1 MQKFFLLFIGMLMVA
16 RIHAKEVSQALQMEG
31 AKGFV
36 ENVGQIIDQFGKAR
50 KDIDFKLQTPA
61 LCAFVGSGTLHYQW
75 FRYPEIDRS
84 LTRYGGPAAM
94 EALKNLHYSTYRL
107 DVKLLNANPDAEIIK
122 EELLPYFQRY
132 HLNHLGL
139 AGTKAQAY
147 SKLTYK
153 NIYPNIDWV
162 IYIAKDREPQGQM
175 KYDFVV
181 HPGGNPALI
190 KLQYVGASHL
200 TINEDGSFTATTP
213 FGKHTDG
220 APYSYLKTEQGQ
232 GAVIST
238 PYQLAG
244 DILSF
249 DIAPVNNGTLVID
262 PTVEWSTYYGGAGFD
277 LAANMKCDY
286 AGNVYVTGS
295 TFLSTNMATTGAHQ
309 VTNAGDFDTY
319 LAKFDAQGTL
329 LWSTYYG
336 GEGMDYSF
344 GLASDRNN
352 KMYISGVTRSL
363 TGIATA
369 GSPQP
374 VQSGGDID
382 FFLSRFDEDGNLIW
396 GRYFGTT
403 GEEYGGICAAN
414 NFGQVHLAGYSKG
427 NDLIA
432 LNAHQAAN
440 SSAQYD
446 AVLAQF
452 DTLGNQMWGT
462 FYGGD
467 SIETSE
473 GLAYDKAGNVYMAGV
488 TNSLDSIATP
498 GAFQPALAGS
508 FDYYLVKFDTLGNR
522 SWGTYYGGA
531 AAESV
536 ISPALIFNQNN
547 VLSATQGNE
556 LFLVGVSYSNS
567 GIATAGTYQDTLN
580 GDADAFLVKFDH
592 QGNRI
597 WGTYYG
603 GTGFDQSG
611 AVVSDFAGNAYWA
624 GFTESFTGL
633 ASPGAYQAANNGWHD
648 AYLAKFDANGQLLYG
663 TFFGGSGD
671 DEALAVSI
679 DNQGNTYISGGTMSP
694 GNIATPG
701 AYLTAYGGGV
711 ASFITKFCTANL
723 LGGITGPDTAC
734 ARTRI
739 ILTTPVVPGATDY
752 IWVLPQGWQGSSNTN
767 TIEVIPN
774 GQSDTVKL
782 KIVKCDTSTAIWKS
796 IYIYENPEAV
806 IVTNG
811 TQLSTQQQHQ
821 TYQWYYNQQPL
832 SGATNPSYTPTQFGY
847 YQVVVTNEG
856 SCTDTSETFNFNGVG
871 LSDMER
877 IKAAIQL
884 YPNPTEGKLFLN
896 SPVKINIQLCSID
909 GRCILEAKNVR
920 MIDIA
925 ECSSGVYLLKIFDQ
939 NNKFIKAEK
948 ITLNK

>member
-1 MQKFFLLFIGMLMVA
+1 MQKFFLLLIGVFMISDI
-16 RIHAKEVSQALQMEG
+16 RAKEIPQDFQMGKEQ
-31 AKGFV
+31 GFV
-36 ENVGQIIDQFGKAR
+36 ENIGQIIDQFGKAR
-50 KDIDFKLQTPA
+50 NDIDFKLETPEI
-61 LCAFVGSGTLHYQW
+61 CAYIGSGALHYQW
-75 FRYPEIDRS
+75 FRYPQIDRS

-94 EALKNLHYSTYRL
+94 EQLKNITYSTYRL
-107 DVKLLNANPDAEIIK
+107 DVKLINANPDAEVIK
-122 EELLPYFQRY
+122 EEILPYFQRY

-139 AGTKAQAY
+139 SGTKAQAY

-162 IYIAKDREPQGQM
+162 IYIVKGSEQQGQM

-181 HPGGNPALI
+181 HPGGNPGLI
-190 KLQYVGASHL
+190 KLAYEGASHL
-200 TINEDGSFTATTP
+200 RINEDGSFSATTP

-220 APYSYLKTEQGQ
+220 APYSYIKTEQGK

-244 DILSF
+244 NILSF
-249 DIAPVNNGTLVID
+249 DIAPVNGTLVID

-295 TFLSTNMATTGAHQ
+295 TFLSSNMATTGAHQ
-309 VTNAGDFDTY
+309 ITNAGDFDAY
-319 LAKFDAQGTL
+319 LAKFDAQGAL
-329 LWSTYYG
+329 LWATYYG

-344 GLASDRNN
+344 GLASDRKNR
-352 KMYISGVTRSL
+352 MYISGITRSL
-363 TGIATA
+363 TGMATA
-369 GSPQP
+369 GSPQT

-382 FFLSRFDEDGNLIW
+382 FFLSRFDQDGNLIW
-396 GRYFGTT
+396 GRYFGTS
-403 GEEYGGICAAN
+403 GEEYGGICATN
-414 NFGQVHLAGYSKG
+414 DFGQVHLAGYSKG
-427 NDLIA
+427 SNLVA
-432 LNAHQAAN
+432 LNAHQASN
-440 SSAQYD
+440 SSTEFD

-467 SIETSE
+467 SIETSD
-473 GLAYDKAGNVYMAGV
+473 GLAYDKMGNVYMAGV
-488 TNSLDSIATP
+488 TNSLDNIATP
-498 GAFQPALAGS
+498 GAFQTALAGS
-508 FDYYLVKFDTLGNR
+508 FDYYLVKFDTLGQR
-522 SWGTYYGGA
+522 VWGTYYGGTN
-531 AAESV
+531 AESV
-536 ISPALIFNQNN
+536 VTPVLVFNQNN
-547 VLSATQGNE
+547 VLSATQGDE
-556 LFLVGVSYSNS
+556 LFMVGVSYSDS
-567 GIATAGTYQDTLN
+567 GIATTGTYQDTLN
-580 GDADAFLVKFDH
+580 GDADAFLVKFDS

-597 WGTYYG
+597 WATYYG

-624 GFTESFTGL
+624 GFTESFNGL
-633 ASPGAYQAANNGWHD
+633 ETPGAYQTANNGWHD
-648 AYLAKFDANGQLLYG
+648 AYLAKFNANGQLLYG
-663 TFFGGSGD
+663 TFFGGTSD

-734 ARTRI
+734 ARTPI

-752 IWVLPQGWQGSSNTN
+752 IWILPQGWQGSGNTN

-774 GQSDTVKL
+774 GQSDTVWL

-796 IYIYENPEAV
+796 IYIYENPEAI
-806 IVTNG
+806 IVANG
-811 TQLSTQQQHQ
+811 AQLSTQHQHQ
-821 TYQWYYNQQPL
+821 AYQWYYNQQPL
-832 SGATNPSYTPTQFGY
+832 SGATSSSYTATQLGY

-856 SCTDTSETFNFNGVG
+856 SCTDTSELFNYNGVG
-871 LSDMER
+871 IGETER
-877 IKAAIQL
+877 LKAAIQL
-884 YPNPTEGKLFLN
+884 YPNPTEGKLFIN
-896 SPVKINIQLCSID
+896 SPVKINIQLCSMD
-909 GRCILEAKNVR
+909 GRALLEAKNVQ
-920 MIDIA
+920 MIDMT
-925 ECSSGVYLLKIFDQ
+925 EWSNGVYLLKIFDKD
-939 NNKFIKAEK
+939 NKFLKAER

>member
-1 MQKFFLLFIGMLMVA
+1 MQQFFLLLIGVFMMA
-16 RIHAKEVSQALQMEG
+16 DIHAKEIPQALQTEG
-31 AKGFV
+31 KKGFV
-36 ENVGQIIDQFGKAR
+36 ENVGQIIDQSGKAR
-50 KDIDFKLQTPA
+50 KDIDFKLETPE
-61 LCAFVGSGTLHYQW
+61 LCAFVGSGALHYQW
-75 FRYPEIDRS
+75 FRYPETGRP
-84 LTRYGGPAAM
+84 LAGYGGPAAM
-94 EALKNLHYSTYRL
+94 EQFKNITYTTYRL
-107 DVKLLNANPDAEIIK
+107 DVKLLNANPDAEVIK
-122 EELLPYFQRY
+122 EEMLPYFQRY
-132 HLNHLGL
+132 YLSHLGL
-139 AGTKAQAY
+139 TGTKAQVY

-162 IYIAKDREPQGQM
+162 IYIAKDRAQQGQM

-190 KLQYVGASHL
+190 KLAYEGASHL
-200 TINEDGSFTATTP
+200 RINGDGSFTATTP

-220 APYSYLKTEQGQ
+220 APYSYIKTEQGT
-232 GAVIST
+232 GAVINT

-244 DILSF
+244 NVLCF
-249 DIAPVNNGTLVID
+249 DVAPVNGTLVID
-262 PTVEWSTYYGGAGFD
+262 PTVEWSSYFGGQGFD

-286 AGNVYVTGS
+286 TGNVYVTGS

-309 VTNAGDFDTY
+309 VANSGDFDTY
-319 LAKFDAQGTL
+319 LAKFDAQGAL

-369 GSPQP
+369 GSPQT

-382 FFLSRFDEDGNLIW
+382 FFLSRFDKDGNLIW
-396 GRYFGTT
+396 GRYFGTS

-414 NFGQVHLAGYSKG
+414 DFGQVHLAGYSKG
-427 NDLIA
+427 NNLIA
-432 LNAHQAAN
+432 LNAHQATN
-440 SSAQYD
+440 SSAEFD

-467 SIETSE
+467 SIETSD
-473 GLAYDKAGNVYMAGV
+473 GLAYDKMGNVYMAGV
-488 TNSLDSIATP
+488 TNSPDSIATP
-498 GAFQPALAGS
+498 GAFQTALAGS
-508 FDYYLVKFDTLGNR
+508 FDYYLVKFDTLGQR
-522 SWGTYYGGA
+522 VWGTYYGGTD
-531 AAESV
+531 AESV
-536 ISPALIFNQNN
+536 ISPALVLNQNN
-547 VLSATQGNE
+547 VLSATLGNE
-556 LFLVGVSYSNS
+556 LFLVGVSYSDS

-580 GDADAFLVKFDH
+580 GDADAFLVKFDS

-624 GFTESFTGL
+624 GFTESFSGL
-633 ASPGAYQAANNGWHD
+633 ESPGAYQTANNGWHD

-701 AYLTAYGGGV
+701 AYLTTYGGGV
-711 ASFITKFCTANL
+711 ASFITKFCTANP

-734 ARTRI
+734 ARSPIT
-739 ILTTPVVPGATDY
+739 LTTPAVPGATAY
-752 IWVLPQGWQGSSNTN
+752 IWTLPQGWQGSSNTH

-774 GQSDTVKL
+774 GQSGMVKL
-782 KIVKCDTSTAIWKS
+782 KIVKCDTSTAISKS
-796 IYIYENPEAV
+796 IYVYENPEAV
-806 IVTNG
+806 IVSNG

-832 SGATNPSYTPTQFGY
+832 NGATNPSYTPAQMGY

-856 SCTDTSETFNFNGVG
+856 SCTDTSELFNFNGVG
-871 LSDMER
+871 ISGSGHLKST
-877 IKAAIQL
+877 IKL
-884 YPNPTEGKLFLN
+884 YPNPTEGKLFIN
-896 SPVKINIQLCSID
+896 SPVKINIQLYSMD
-909 GRCILEAKNVR
+909 GRALLEAKDVH
-920 MIDIA
+920 MIDMA
-925 ECSSGVYLLKIFDQ
+925 EWSNGVYLLKIFDQ

-948 ITLNK
+948 IILNK

>member
-1 MQKFFLLFIGMLMVA
+1 MQKFFLLLISVFMIA
-16 RIHAKEVSQALQMEG
+16 DIQAKEIPQALQTG
-31 AKGFV
+31 GKKGFV
-36 ENVGQIIDQFGKAR
+36 ENIGQIIDQFGKTR
-50 KDIDFKLQTPA
+50 KDIDFKLETPE
-61 LCAFVGSGTLHYQW
+61 LCAFVGSGALHYQW

-94 EALKNLHYSTYRL
+94 EQLKNVTYSTYRL
-107 DVKLLNANPDAEIIK
+107 DVKLVNANPDAEVIK
-122 EELLPYFQRY
+122 EEVLPYFQRY
-132 HLNHLGL
+132 HLSHLGL
-139 AGTKAQAY
+139 TGTKAQAY

-162 IYIAKDREPQGQM
+162 IYIAKGEQQGQM

-190 KLQYVGASHL
+190 KLAYEGASHL
-200 TINEDGSFTATTP
+200 HINEDGSFTATTP

-220 APYSYLKTEQGQ
+220 APYSYIKTEQGQ
-232 GAVIST
+232 GAVINT
-238 PYQLAG
+238 PYQLTG
-244 DILSF
+244 NILSF
-249 DIAPVNNGTLVID
+249 DIAPVNGTLVID

-309 VTNAGDFDTY
+309 VTNAGDFDAY
-319 LAKFDAQGTL
+319 LAKFDAQGAL
-329 LWSTYYG
+329 LWATYYG

-363 TGIATA
+363 TGIATV
-369 GSPQP
+369 GGPQT

-382 FFLSRFDEDGNLIW
+382 FFLSRFDKDGNLLW
-396 GRYFGTT
+396 GRYFGTS

-414 NFGQVHLAGYSKG
+414 DFGQVHLAGYSKG
-427 NDLIA
+427 NNLIA
-432 LNAHQAAN
+432 LNAHQANN
-440 SSAQYD
+440 SSTEFD

-467 SIETSE
+467 SIETSD
-473 GLAYDKAGNVYMAGV
+473 GLAYDKMGNVYLAGV

-498 GAFQPALAGS
+498 GAFQPALAGG
-508 FDYYLVKFDTLGNR
+508 FDYYLVKFDTLGQR
-522 SWGTYYGGA
+522 VWGTYYGGTN
-531 AAESV
+531 AESV
-536 ISPALIFNQNN
+536 VTPILVFNQNN
-547 VLSATQGNE
+547 VLSAAMGNE
-556 LFLVGVSYSNS
+556 LFMVGVSYSDS
-567 GIATAGTYQDTLN
+567 GIATAGTHQDTLN
-580 GDADAFLVKFDH
+580 GDADAFLVKFDS

-597 WGTYYG
+597 WATYYG

-624 GFTESFTGL
+624 GFTESFSGL
-633 ASPGAYQAANNGWHD
+633 ETPGAYQTANNGWHD

-694 GNIATPG
+694 GNVATPG
-701 AYLTAYGGGV
+701 AYLTTYGGGV

-734 ARTRI
+734 ARTPI
-739 ILTTPVVPGATDY
+739 TLTTPVVPGATDY
-752 IWVLPQGWQGSSNTN
+752 IWILPQGWQGASNTN

-774 GQSDTVKL
+774 GQSDTVWL

-796 IYIYENPEAV
+796 IYIHENPEAI
-806 IVTNG
+806 IVANG
-811 TQLSTQQQHQ
+811 AQLSTQHQHQ

-832 SGATNPSYTPTQFGY
+832 SGATNSSYTATQLGY

-856 SCTDTSETFNFNGVG
+856 SCTDTSELFNYNGVG
-871 LSDMER
+871 IGETER
-877 IKAAIQL
+877 LKAAIRL
-884 YPNPTEGKLFLN
+884 YPNPTEGKLFIN
-896 SPVKINIQLCSID
+896 SPVKINIQLYSME
-909 GRCILEAKNVR
+909 GRSVLAAKNVH
-920 MIDIA
+920 MIDLA
-925 ECSSGVYLLKIFDQ
+925 EWSNGVYLLKIFDQ
-939 NNKFIKAEK
+939 HNRFIKAER

>member
-1 MQKFFLLFIGMLMVA
+1 MQKFFLLLISVFMIA
-16 RIHAKEVSQALQMEG
+16 DIQAKEIPQALQTG
-31 AKGFV
+31 GKKGFV
-36 ENVGQIIDQFGKAR
+36 ENIGQIIDQFGKTR
-50 KDIDFKLQTPA
+50 KDIDFKLETPE
-61 LCAFVGSGTLHYQW
+61 LCAFVGSGALHYQW
-75 FRYPEIDRS
+75 FRYPETDRS

-94 EALKNLHYSTYRL
+94 EQLKNVTYSTYRL
-107 DVKLLNANPDAEIIK
+107 DVKLVNANPDAEVIK
-122 EELLPYFQRY
+122 EEVLPYFQRY
-132 HLNHLGL
+132 HLSHLGL
-139 AGTKAQAY
+139 TGTKAQAY

-162 IYIAKDREPQGQM
+162 IYIAKGEQQGQM

-190 KLQYVGASHL
+190 KLAYEGASHL
-200 TINEDGSFTATTP
+200 HINEDGSFTATTP

-220 APYSYLKTEQGQ
+220 APYSYIKTEQGQ
-232 GAVIST
+232 GAVINT
-238 PYQLAG
+238 PYQLTG
-244 DILSF
+244 NILSF
-249 DIAPVNNGTLVID
+249 DIAPVNGTLVID

-309 VTNAGDFDTY
+309 VTNAGDFDAY
-319 LAKFDAQGTL
+319 LAKFDAQGAL
-329 LWSTYYG
+329 LWATYYG

-363 TGIATA
+363 TGIATV
-369 GSPQP
+369 GGPQT

-382 FFLSRFDEDGNLIW
+382 FFLSRFDKDGNLLW
-396 GRYFGTT
+396 GRYFGTS

-414 NFGQVHLAGYSKG
+414 DFGQVHLAGYSKG
-427 NDLIA
+427 NNLIA
-432 LNAHQAAN
+432 LNAHQANN
-440 SSAQYD
+440 SSTEFD

-467 SIETSE
+467 SIETSD
-473 GLAYDKAGNVYMAGV
+473 GLAYDKMGNVYLAGV

-498 GAFQPALAGS
+498 GAFQPALAGG
-508 FDYYLVKFDTLGNR
+508 FDYYLVKFDTLGQR
-522 SWGTYYGGA
+522 VWGTYYGGTN
-531 AAESV
+531 AESV
-536 ISPALIFNQNN
+536 VTPILVFNQNN
-547 VLSATQGNE
+547 VLSAAMGNE
-556 LFLVGVSYSNS
+556 LFMVGVSYSDS
-567 GIATAGTYQDTLN
+567 GIATAGTHQDTLN
-580 GDADAFLVKFDH
+580 GDADAFLVKFDS

-597 WGTYYG
+597 WATYYG

-624 GFTESFTGL
+624 GFTESFSGL
-633 ASPGAYQAANNGWHD
+633 ETPGAYQTANNGWHD

-701 AYLTAYGGGV
+701 AYLTTYGGGV

-723 LGGITGPDTAC
+723 LGGIAGPDTAC
-734 ARTRI
+734 ARTPI
-739 ILTTPVVPGATDY
+739 TLTTPVVPGATDY
-752 IWVLPQGWQGSSNTN
+752 IWILPQGWQGASNTN

-774 GQSDTVKL
+774 GQSDTVWL

-796 IYIYENPEAV
+796 IYIHENPEAI
-806 IVTNG
+806 IVANG
-811 TQLSTQQQHQ
+811 AQLSTQHQHQ

-832 SGATNPSYTPTQFGY
+832 SGATNSSYTATQLGY

-856 SCTDTSETFNFNGVG
+856 SCTDTSELFNYNGVG
-871 LSDMER
+871 IGETER
-877 IKAAIQL
+877 LKAAIRL
-884 YPNPTEGKLFLN
+884 YPNPTEGKLFIN
-896 SPVKINIQLCSID
+896 SPVKINIQLYSMD
-909 GRCILEAKNVR
+909 GRSVLAAKNVH
-920 MIDIA
+920 MIDLA
-925 ECSSGVYLLKIFDQ
+925 EWSNGVYLLKIFDQ
-939 NNKFIKAEK
+939 HNRFIKAER